1 MAELG
6 NGTSWGMVRAGD
18 WYELGTGA
26 AIELKGQRVRVKS
39 VGNTIKTLSRAMST
53 PGPPKL
59 NFLLRRS
66 IF

>member
-1 MAELG
+1 
-6 NGTSWGMVRAGD
+6 MVRAGD